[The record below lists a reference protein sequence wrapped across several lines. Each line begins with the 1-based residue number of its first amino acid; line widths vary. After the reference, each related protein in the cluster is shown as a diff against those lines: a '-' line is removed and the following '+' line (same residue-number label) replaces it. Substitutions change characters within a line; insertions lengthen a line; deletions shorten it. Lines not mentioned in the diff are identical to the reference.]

1 VGTREQGAQRYIA
14 VVTTHVMAPEVP
26 TLESQVVAVIAAKF
40 NVADERT
47 ITPKTD
53 LRRDLTSDSLALVEL
68 LLLLEGEFQVEIPD
82 EEAQEITT
90 VQQIV
95 HYLALQMEPRAQR
108 SQQRVYQC
116 APR

>member
-1 VGTREQGAQRYIA
+1 
-14 VVTTHVMAPEVP
+14 VP

-40 NVADERT
+40 NVAGEGA

-53 LRRDLTSDSLALVEL
+53 VRRDLAADSVALVEL
-68 LLLLEGEFQVEIPD
+68 LLLLESEFQVEIPD

-95 HYLALQMEPRAQR
+95 NCLTEHMEPRLERRRRRHELQSAAAGR
-108 SQQRVYQC
+108 
-116 APR
+116 